1 MRFAAMRPAFHR
13 PRSVADVC
21 ELLAADRRAIPYAGG
36 TAIEIRRQRDPL
48 FDAVLVDLSRVPCLD
63 RLYRLDRLDR
73 LDRLGGHGKDSGGLR
88 VGPMVTIRRM
98 ANDPLVAR
106 VAPLAAAAYAAVS
119 NPPVGNAATVGGSL
133 AHGADRRDP
142 PAALLV
148 LGAVIE
154 VMSIRAVRRIPAT
167 DFFVRGRRT
176 VLEPGDLVTAIEIP
190 AAPPG
195 SAAGYARRCGPGALD
210 WPSVS
215 AAVRLVPGGDG
226 HHRLRLAIGALG
238 DVPGLAE
245 LDLAVACEHKAV
257 QAALEAAEPL
267 IHPVPDGR
275 GSVARQRALGRV
287 AVEDAVRRAWR
298 ASACDGHSN

>member
-13 PRSVADVC
+13 PDSVAGVC

-36 TAIEIRRQRDPL
+36 TAIEIRRRRDPV
-48 FDAVLVDLSRVPCLD
+48 FDSVLVDLSRVPCLD
-63 RLYRLDRLDR
+63 RLGRLDRLDR
-73 LDRLGGHGKDSGGLR
+73 LDRLGSEGTDSGGLR

-98 ANDPLVAR
+98 ASDPLVAE

-119 NPPVGNAATVGGSL
+119 NPPARNAATVGGSL
-133 AHGADRRDP
+133 AQGADRFDP

-154 VMSIRAVRRIPAT
+154 VMSIRSVRRVPVA
-167 DFFVRGRRT
+167 DFFVSGRRT

-195 SAAGYARRCGPGALD
+195 STASYVRRCCPGEPD
-210 WPSVS
+210 WPCAS
-215 AAVRLVPGGDG
+215 AAVRLVRGDG
-226 HHRLRLAIGALG
+226 HQRLRLGIGALG

-245 LDLAVACEHKAV
+245 LDLAGKREDRAV
-257 QAALEAAEPL
+257 QAALDAAEPL
-267 IHPVPDGR
+267 MHPVPGTR
-275 GSVARQRALGRV
+275 GSVAGHRALARA
-287 AVEDAVRRAWR
+287 AVEDAVHRAWR
-298 ASACDGHSN
+298 SR

>member
-13 PRSVADVC
+13 PESVAGAC
-21 ELLAADRRAIPYAGG
+21 ELLATEPRAIPYAGG
-36 TAIEIRRQRDPL
+36 TAIEIRRRREPL

-73 LDRLGGHGKDSGGLR
+73 LDRLGGHGMDSGGLR

-98 ANDPLVAR
+98 AKDPLVAQ

-119 NPPVGNAATVGGSL
+119 NSPVGNAATVGGSL
-133 AHGADRRDP
+133 AHGADRLDP

-154 VMSIRAVRRIPAT
+154 VMSIRAVRRICAA

-195 SAAGYARRCGPGALD
+195 SAASYARRCSPD
-210 WPSVS
+210 SPEWPCAS
-215 AAVRLVPGGDG
+215 AAVRLVRGGNG
-226 HHRLRLAIGALG
+226 HQRLRLGIGALG

-245 LDLAVACEHKAV
+245 LDLAVAREDEAV
-257 QAALEAAEPL
+257 QAALDAAEPL
-267 IHPVPDGR
+267 MHPVPDAR
-275 GSVARQRALGRV
+275 GSVARQRALGRA

-298 ASACDGHSN
+298 ASAC